1 MGLDNGIRI
10 RNIPKDYKIPSFV
23 NYHLDKDEPEIEIEI
38 AYWRKCWGIRN
49 DIMAKLHAKDEDYK
63 IPLDVEDIPA
73 IERIL
78 IKYLSKEYW
87 DDNADSIWEFEEQ
100 IEKNIGILVNL
111 YWLESFMIECPE
123 AEVYF
128 YDSF

>member
-10 RNIPKDYKIPSFV
+10 RNMPKDYKIPSFV
-23 NYHLDKDEPEIEIEI
+23 GHRSCYDDTGIEI

-49 DIMAKLHAKDEDYK
+49 DIMAKLHASDEDCE
-63 IPLDVEDIPA
+63 IHLDIEDIPA

-100 IEKNIGILVNL
+100 VENTISVLVNL
-111 YWLESFMIECPE
+111 YWLESFMKEHPE
-123 AEVYF
+123 VEVYF